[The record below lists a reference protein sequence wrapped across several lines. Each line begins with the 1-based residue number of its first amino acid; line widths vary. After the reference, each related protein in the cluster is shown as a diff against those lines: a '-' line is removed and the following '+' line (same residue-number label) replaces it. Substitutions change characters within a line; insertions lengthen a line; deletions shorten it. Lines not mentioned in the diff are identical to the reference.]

1 MDGAGSWDNPHERFE
16 VKRINHQEAYS
27 KDKACTNWAE
37 EFFSPM
43 CRAEIGIH
51 HHIVG
56 ASLLRYAPDSSW
68 REDNRRLSNG
78 EQVNR
83 LAALSLKRGKSVDLV
98 AIGSGTRR
106 MFMPKQKLHTH
117 EEVFKDHVSGQYDE
131 TIFRFRVPGG
141 WIYTHTIIRFG
152 SVDKNYV
159 ADTFV
164 PDSTVDMDL
173 PIHPTDDSRRDL

>member
-1 MDGAGSWDNPHERFE
+1 VTCRSREEDFGTAGRWFGGGIRKLRCHGRPEWIDT
-16 VKRINHQEAYS
+16 
-27 KDKACTNWAE
+27 KA
-37 EFFSPM
+37 S
-43 CRAEIGIH
+43 IH
-51 HHIVG
+51 HIAGGCH
-56 ASLLRYAPDSSW
+56 LRYVQERSW
-68 REDNRRLSNG
+68 RGTTAVYRTVS
-78 EQVNR
+78 
-83 LAALSLKRGKSVDLV
+83 KSTASQLCLCSVASQLILV
-98 AIGSGTRR
+98 VIGSSTRK
-106 MFMPKQKLHTH
+106 MSMPKQKLHTH

-173 PIHPTDDSRRDL
+173 PIHPTDDPRRDL

>member
-1 MDGAGSWDNPHERFE
+1 M
-16 VKRINHQEAYS
+16 I
-27 KDKACTNWAE
+27 
-37 EFFSPM
+37 
-43 CRAEIGIH
+43 
-51 HHIVG
+51 
-56 ASLLRYAPDSSW
+56 
-68 REDNRRLSNG
+68 
-78 EQVNR
+78 
-83 LAALSLKRGKSVDLV
+83 LV
-98 AIGSGTRR
+98 EIGSGTRK

-164 PDSTVDMDL
+164 PDSTVDIL
-173 PIHPTDDSRRDL
+173 TDDPRRDL

>member
-1 MDGAGSWDNPHERFE
+1 VRWRPREKDFGTTTMTGRWFGSGMRDQLRSHERPGWIDWKASITTLPVRTFCGMRKSDLGE
-16 VKRINHQEAYS
+16 ETTAVCRTVS
-27 KDKACTNWAE
+27 KST
-37 EFFSPM
+37 
-43 CRAEIGIH
+43 
-51 HHIVG
+51 
-56 ASLLRYAPDSSW
+56 ASQLCLR
-68 REDNRRLSNG
+68 
-78 EQVNR
+78 
-83 LAALSLKRGKSVDLV
+83 SVASQV
-98 AIGSGTRR
+98 AIGSGTRK

-173 PIHPTDDSRRDL
+173 PIRPTDDPRRNL

>member
-1 MDGAGSWDNPHERFE
+1 MER
-16 VKRINHQEAYS
+16 
-27 KDKACTNWAE
+27 
-37 EFFSPM
+37 
-43 CRAEIGIH
+43 
-51 HHIVG
+51 
-56 ASLLRYAPDSSW
+56 
-68 REDNRRLSNG
+68 DNRRLSNG

-83 LAALSLKRGKSVDLV
+83 LAALSLKRSKSVDLV

-117 EEVFKDHVSGQYDE
+117 EVFKDHVSGQYDE

-164 PDSTVDMDL
+164 PDSKDWLGDRAVTRN
-173 PIHPTDDSRRDL
+173 T

>member
-1 MDGAGSWDNPHERFE
+1 MFDF
-16 VKRINHQEAYS
+16 KL
-27 KDKACTNWAE
+27 
-37 EFFSPM
+37 
-43 CRAEIGIH
+43 
-51 HHIVG
+51 
-56 ASLLRYAPDSSW
+56 SLCAA
-68 REDNRRLSNG
+68 RRLASITTLPVRTFCGMLKSGLG
-78 EQVNR
+78 EGQRPSVER
-83 LAALSLKRGKSVDLV
+83 RASQPPRSFVFGKSVGLV
-98 AIGSGTRR
+98 AVGSGTRK

-173 PIHPTDDSRRDL
+173 PFHPTDDPRRNL